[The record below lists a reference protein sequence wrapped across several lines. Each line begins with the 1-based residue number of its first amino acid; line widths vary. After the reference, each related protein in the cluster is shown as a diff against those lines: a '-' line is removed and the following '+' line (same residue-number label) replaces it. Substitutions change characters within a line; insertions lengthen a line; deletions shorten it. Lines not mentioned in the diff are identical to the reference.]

1 MLSRMA
7 APLKVVL
14 SFLASF
20 GAAFFAYLFVNPALL
35 DWYTSLTKP
44 PFAPSE
50 TTFAVMWLIMY
61 GAMATALAIAWTKD
75 PRPEHIEG
83 WVRFFFVQLL
93 FNAAFM
99 LFLLGQHAVLVAFV
113 DLLFLGFIVLSLA
126 ASAGEIDR
134 RTVYLMLAYLL
145 WILYNAYLT
154 VGMWLLN

>member
-1 MLSRMA
+1 MLCPMA
-7 APLKVVL
+7 APLKVVFA
-14 SFLASF
+14 FLASF

-35 DWYTSLTKP
+35 DWYASLTKP
-44 PFAPSE
+44 AFAPSQN
-50 TTFAVMWLIMY
+50 TFAVMWLIIY

-75 PRPEHIEG
+75 PRPDHIEG

-99 LFLLGQHAVLVAFV
+99 MFLLGQHAVLVAFV

-134 RTVYLMLAYLL
+134 RTVYLMLAYFL
-145 WILYNAYLT
+145 WIIYNGYL
-154 VGMWLLN
+154 VVSIWLLN